1 MAPLSESARRCQ
13 QLPERERALL
23 ASEDLPGVDHPGDGH
38 TAAIVPHRRTSGR
51 RSHAGTEVGAVRP
64 VRMTNDRKAVSPQ
77 AAGLRKQ
84 DAQRGLGGDCSVD
97 GIAVGG

>member
-1 MAPLSESARRCQ
+1 
-13 QLPERERALL
+13 
-23 ASEDLPGVDHPGDGH
+23 
-38 TAAIVPHRRTSGR
+38 
-51 RSHAGTEVGAVRP
+51 
-64 VRMTNDRKAVSPQ
+64 MTNDRKAVSPQ